1 MKTMAKRGA
10 LVVLEGVDRVGKSTQ
25 ALRLS
30 EALKTMS
37 CPTHLVR
44 FPNRLTPIGQMISQ
58 YLKGGQQLDDRV
70 IHLLFSANR
79 WEMREQLEQ
88 LLSSGTS
95 VIADRY
101 VYSGVAYSAAKPSLD
116 LEWCRLADRGLPKPD
131 SVLYLTASEDS
142 IAAREGFG
150 DERYETKA
158 FQQKVR
164 NNYEKLKEDY
174 WETISADKSEDELHK
189 ELLDSVLK
197 TIERCLAVWFHEHS
211 HLLKEKDC
219 ISMLLEV
226 IELGISG
233 SKSKKNGFVFKA
245 DKQLKPASMRVREA
259 AESLLTL
266 LMNHFNNCPPSPCPP
281 ESIIGS
287 SLIDES
293 NLLKYMSIGNN
304 WTHESACDRFKYFVS
319 DNLIMLAVLD
329 QLEPNSKQTVCIIR
343 SPFGKYCWTF
353 AFKQLSKKHKK
364 TLSDQV
370 SRPLPKPDITS
381 TTNTHQIRHFPESMD
396 KIKLTK

>member
-79 WEMREQLEQ
+79 WEMREQLEE

-150 DERYETKA
+150 DERGLPKPDSVLYLTASEDSIAAREGFGDERYETKA

-174 WETISADKSEDELHK
+174 WQTISADKSEDELHK

-197 TIERCLAVWFHEHS
+197 TIERV
-211 HLLKEKDC
+211 
-219 ISMLLEV
+219 
-226 IELGISG
+226 
-233 SKSKKNGFVFKA
+233 KN
-245 DKQLKPASMRVREA
+245 
-259 AESLLTL
+259 
-266 LMNHFNNCPPSPCPP
+266 
-281 ESIIGS
+281 
-287 SLIDES
+287 
-293 NLLKYMSIGNN
+293 
-304 WTHESACDRFKYFVS
+304 S
-319 DNLIMLAVLD
+319 DDNTIHKLWLD
-329 QLEPNSKQTVCIIR
+329 S
-343 SPFGKYCWTF
+343 
-353 AFKQLSKKHKK
+353 
-364 TLSDQV
+364 
-370 SRPLPKPDITS
+370 
-381 TTNTHQIRHFPESMD
+381 
-396 KIKLTK
+396 